1 MRILICVA
9 HPDDEVLGC
18 GGSIASYTENGDEVI
33 SVIFTYGENSRL
45 LQSPKSLAKARIKES
60 VTAGKILG
68 TNKIHFLGLPDS
80 NLSREIQDSKIQNKV
95 GTLLKRYNP
104 DIILTHSLD
113 DGHPAHTSVAK
124 LIKSESKKRKL
135 KSRIYTFNNWSP
147 IRAKNIH
154 KPKLVIDTS
163 KYLNKKRL
171 ALKTFKTQDPT
182 LGWKYN
188 VALALLKDYW
198 NGVRHGKLSAE
209 VFYKW

>member
-18 GGSIASYTENGDEVI
+18 GGAVASYVENGDEVI
-33 SVIFTYGENSRL
+33 SVIFTYGENSSL
-45 LQSPKSLAKARIKES
+45 FQSPKSLANARIKES

-68 TNKIHFLGLPDS
+68 VNKIHFLGLPDS
-80 NLSREIQDSKIQNKV
+80 NLSREIQDSKIQKKV
-95 GTLLKRYNP
+95 GDLLKKYNP

-113 DGHPAHTSVAK
+113 DGHPAHISVAK
-124 LIKSESKKRKL
+124 LIKKKATRRKL
-135 KSRIYTFNNWSP
+135 NARIYTFNNWSP
-147 IRAKNIH
+147 IRSKNIH

-163 KYLNKKRL
+163 KYLNKKRK
-171 ALKTFKTQDPT
+171 ALKAFKTQDPT
-182 LGWKYN
+182 VGWMYN